1 MNASCP
7 QCGRNFIAQLD
18 STWLIACTNCKK
30 LVYGDPK
37 ITDARCAM
45 PDDWSMIQ
53 IGSKVMY
60 QDKLHS
66 VVGRARLQMKSD
78 FLNLWCATYSGKALW
93 IGQSLEKIGF
103 FDSDFSPYPTQ
114 KYKEPRAGLSIEFSE
129 NTKLKCE
136 LVEGC
141 LDIRFEGELAR
152 LPFPLANF
160 LFIQANN
167 EQGNTA
173 LVFSETKERTEFL
186 WGEIK
191 LAGSVKFENTRQ
203 FNEWK

>member
-7 QCGRNFIAQLD
+7 QCGRNHIAQLD
-18 STWLIACTNCKK
+18 STWIITCTNCKR
-30 LVYGDPK
+30 LVHGDAS
-37 ITDARCAM
+37 ITDAHCAM
-45 PDDWSMIQ
+45 PDDWSAIQ

-66 VVGRARLQMKSD
+66 VLGRARLQMKSD
-78 FLNLWCATYSGKALW
+78 FLNLWCATYNGNELW

-103 FDSDFSPYPTQ
+103 FDSAFSPYPTQ
-114 KYKEPRAGLSIEFSE
+114 KYKEPRAGLFIEFSE
-129 NTKLKCE
+129 AIKLKCE
-136 LVEGC
+136 LVEEC
-141 LDIRFEGELAR
+141 VDIHFEGEMGR
-152 LPFPLANF
+152 LPFHNNF

-167 EQGNTA
+167 VQGNTA
-173 LVFSETKERTEFL
+173 LVFSASKERTEFL

-191 LAGSVKFENTRQ
+191 LVGSIKFENTRQ